1 MNEIINIECEYGLI
15 KGHWVNNGISFDFN
29 GSLFENETN
38 TLNIEFSVP
47 FSFIKKYGKQTVLDE
62 IRISVEGYIK
72 TTPSKL
78 GENA

>member
-15 KGHWVNNGISFDFN
+15 KGRWVNNGISFDFK
-29 GSLFENETN
+29 GALFENEIYTM
-38 TLNIEFSVP
+38 NIDFSVP
-47 FSFIKKYGKQTVLDE
+47 FSFIQKYGEQTVLDE
-62 IRISVEGYIK
+62 IKISVEGYIK